1 MVMTIFKYFE
11 NLAEVQGAK
20 ADKARMKRCLGAW
33 LDVIQAQS
41 GISVNQQ
48 FEA

>member
-1 MVMTIFKYFE
+1 MIMTIFKYFE
-11 NLAEVQGAK
+11 TLAEVQGAK
-20 ADKARMKRCLGAW
+20 ADKPRMKSCLGAW
-33 LDVIQAQS
+33 LVVIQEQK